1 MTNVLHISFALI
13 LNIYHCYASLI
24 SHDYII
30 IRSGDASLS
39 KLFFFFFGKRSLSKL
54 DQGKSKPFNTQ
65 YCSTSS
71 LVTKIIL
78 STEAWIQWSP

>member
-1 MTNVLHISFALI
+1 MNNVLHISFALI

-39 KLFFFFFGKRSLSKL
+39 KL
-54 DQGKSKPFNTQ
+54 DQGKSKPFSTQ